1 MTVTT
6 QVHSAYPHPY
16 LQLTEPEQVD
26 STSRARFIVFLQIL
40 LRRLEASANI
50 RLKQEVKRI
59 VLQHTNLNR
68 IGDSTPLV
76 SSLQYHLRKLVGEV
90 HWNVALR
97 ATRCY
102 FVNKDRRMTRLSL
115 KNNNQIRFARV

>member
-6 QVHSAYPHPY
+6 QIHSAYPHPY
-16 LQLTEPEQVD
+16 LQMIEHEQVH
-26 STSRARFIVFLQIL
+26 SKSRARFIVFLQIL
-40 LRRLEASANI
+40 LRRLEASGNI

-59 VLQHTNLNR
+59 VLRHTKRNR
-68 IGDSTPLV
+68 MGDSAPLV

-90 HWNVALR
+90 HWNMTLR

-102 FVNKDRRMTRLSL
+102 FVNKDRRMARL
-115 KNNNQIRFARV
+115 RFVRKKI

>member
-68 IGDSTPLV
+68 IGDS
-76 SSLQYHLRKLVGEV
+76 QYHLRKLVGEV

>member
-6 QVHSAYPHPY
+6 QIHSAYPHPY
-16 LQLTEPEQVD
+16 LQIIEQEQAD

-40 LRRLEASANI
+40 LRRLEASDNI

-59 VLQHTNLNR
+59 VLRHTKLNR
-68 IGDSTPLV
+68 MGDSTPLV
-76 SSLQYHLRKLVGEV
+76 SYLQYHLRKLVGEV
-90 HWNVALR
+90 HWNMALR

-102 FVNKDRRMTRLSL
+102 FVIK
-115 KNNNQIRFARV
+115 IGE